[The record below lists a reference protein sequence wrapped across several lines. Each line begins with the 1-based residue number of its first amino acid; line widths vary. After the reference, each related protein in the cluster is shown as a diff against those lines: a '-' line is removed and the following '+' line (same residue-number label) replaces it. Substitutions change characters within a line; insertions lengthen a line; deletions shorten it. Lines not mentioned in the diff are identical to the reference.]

1 MILSQRINLEQKQTL
16 IMTPR
21 LQQAIQLLQF
31 STFELNQYVENELKT
46 NPILDREEESEI
58 SAEGSVEGLD
68 ANLWAEYLE
77 NNRYSALGNKI
88 DYNYQEVNYEN
99 FVTLKPNLTEYLLA
113 QFNLLTNDSEK
124 VKIAEYLICSLDEKG
139 FLSISP
145 ELASESLKVD
155 LVQVREVL
163 QMIQGLDPIG
173 IGAKDL
179 VESLILQSRYHF
191 GEQALL
197 EKIIQDYLIDLSE
210 NRIKQIAVQLS
221 TSPIQVQK
229 AADLIKT
236 LNPRPAAKFFDR
248 QDIKFLEPDVFI
260 EKVEGEY
267 VVMMNDQSIP
277 RLRINSYYQ
286 KVLRD
291 IEAGQEAKEFLEKKL
306 NSALW
311 LIKSIE
317 QRRMTI
323 YRIVETVVK
332 MQRAF
337 LDHGLKHL
345 QPMTLNEIAEQVGVH
360 ESTVSRAT
368 ANKYVQTPY
377 GIFELKFFFNS
388 GITKKNGE
396 GLASVS
402 VQKIIK
408 EIVQKEAA
416 DKPLSD
422 QKIAEEIQKKGYSI
436 SRRTVAKYRDELGI
450 PASNKRKRY
459 E

>member
-1 MILSQRINLEQKQTL
+1 MFLSQRINLEQKQTL

-21 LQQAIQLLQF
+21 LQQAIKLLQF
-31 STFELNQYVENELKT
+31 STFELNQYIENELNT
-46 NPILDREEESEI
+46 NPILDREEAGSEV
-58 SAEGSVEGLD
+58 STEAVEGLD

-88 DYNYQEVNYEN
+88 DYNYQEINYEN
-99 FVTLKPNLTEYLLA
+99 FITSKPSLTEYLLT
-113 QFNLLTNDSEK
+113 QFNLLTNDFERL
-124 VKIAEYLICSLDEKG
+124 KIGEYLIYSLDEKG

-145 ELASESLKVD
+145 ELASESLGIE
-155 LVQVREVL
+155 LAQVKEVL
-163 QMIQGLDPIG
+163 QMIQSLDPIG
-173 IGAKDL
+173 IGAQNL
-179 VESLILQSRYHF
+179 VESLIIQSKFHF
-191 GEQALL
+191 GEQTLI
-197 EKIIQDYLIDLSE
+197 EKIIQDHLIDLSE

-236 LNPRPAAKFFDR
+236 LNPRPAAKFFDH
-248 QDIKFLEPDVFI
+248 QGIKFLEPDIFI
-260 EKVEGEY
+260 EKVDGEY
-267 VVMMNDQSIP
+267 IVVMNDQNTP
-277 RLRINSYYQ
+277 RLRINAYYE
-286 KVLRD
+286 KVLKD
-291 IEAGQEAKEFLEKKL
+291 IEAGKEAKEFLEKKL

-323 YRIVETVVK
+323 YRIVETLVK
-332 MQRAF
+332 KQRAF

-345 QPMTLNEIAEQVGVH
+345 QPMTLHEIAEEIEVH

-368 ANKYVQTPY
+368 ANKYAQTPY

-402 VQKIIK
+402 VQKIIQELVEK
-408 EIVQKEAA
+408 EPQ

-422 QKIAEEIQKKGYSI
+422 QKIAEKIQERGYSI

-450 PASNKRKRY
+450 PASNKRRRY